1 MAGDS
6 LAISS
11 EGDSLFDEGN
21 ASAEFDS
28 RGGGAGRGPAGKPA
42 SHVTRP
48 AASPPGGS
56 GGDGSFDE
64 ADIDDLFNEEDEDS
78 GGGGGGSKPEAP
90 RMAGNTA
97 AGPAAAARTAAAGNA
112 NLVDD
117 GDVDDNDDLDL
128 SESGEEEHPK
138 ASPFVE
144 AARAPMHTPK
154 PTPPLAGEL
163 SAAGLATPGGGL
175 SEAGDYSVDGESY
188 GSPTKT
194 PGAESSVNFAAASGR
209 QGGGGGGAAISVE
222 DFGGGGSAAGAAA
235 RFKAMDDRRAA
246 AAGRGP
252 AEKPPVLPK
261 LADVEAADLDYED
274 KEMGLELPSPLQLFL
289 QYDTDRTGGI
299 NVHEFA
305 QMLYD
310 LDGLDDLQ
318 AKENAK
324 MRAHIAKEFDRA
336 DLNND
341 ELISIDEFYM
351 YFYSTLCFKFP
362 VVRSGINPG
371 ADLLNIYMR
380 YCSIGKSERT
390 EQMNAY
396 NFMKLCMHS
405 KLVNGTSMKQAM
417 CDIIWFRA
425 RAELESL
432 EAWKRKG
439 NEFITPKVRG

>member
-1 MAGDS
+1 
-6 LAISS
+6 
-11 EGDSLFDEGN
+11 
-21 ASAEFDS
+21 
-28 RGGGAGRGPAGKPA
+28 
-42 SHVTRP
+42 
-48 AASPPGGS
+48 
-56 GGDGSFDE
+56 
-64 ADIDDLFNEEDEDS
+64 
-78 GGGGGGSKPEAP
+78 
-90 RMAGNTA
+90 MAGNTA

-318 AKENAK
+318 AKWVLAK
-324 MRAHIAKEFDRA
+324 RGAAGGG
-336 DLNND
+336 
-341 ELISIDEFYM
+341 
-351 YFYSTLCFKFP
+351 
-362 VVRSGINPG
+362 SGVAWGWLGGGSGVGGWGVPRGGWLRGGSWGGGGVGVDPSVERGEG
-371 ADLLNIYMR
+371 AR
-380 YCSIGKSERT
+380 
-390 EQMNAY
+390 
-396 NFMKLCMHS
+396 
-405 KLVNGTSMKQAM
+405 
-417 CDIIWFRA
+417 
-425 RAELESL
+425 
-432 EAWKRKG
+432 
-439 NEFITPKVRG
+439 